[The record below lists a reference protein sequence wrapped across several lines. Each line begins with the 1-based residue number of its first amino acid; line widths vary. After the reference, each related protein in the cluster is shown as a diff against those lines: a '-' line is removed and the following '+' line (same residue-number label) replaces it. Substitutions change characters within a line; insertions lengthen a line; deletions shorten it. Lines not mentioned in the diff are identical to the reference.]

1 MISNLVPNT
10 HDLRKVLYYLN
21 FLKKSELEASMKE
34 KIIKETE
41 RLLVKLLLDLEDS
54 FAQQTKEVRRERKVS
69 T

>member
-1 MISNLVPNT
+1 MTTIPNT

-21 FLKKSELEASMKE
+21 FLKKSGLEASMKE

-54 FAQQTKEVRRERKVS
+54 FAQEKKEVRRERKIS